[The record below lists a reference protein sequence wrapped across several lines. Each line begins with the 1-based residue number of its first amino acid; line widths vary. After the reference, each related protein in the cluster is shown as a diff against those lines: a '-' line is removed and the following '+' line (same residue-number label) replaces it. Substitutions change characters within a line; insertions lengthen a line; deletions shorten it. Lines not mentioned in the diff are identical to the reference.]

1 MEVAVDISLYPL
13 DADFIPP
20 IKDVIARL
28 NGHADLTVS
37 TNPMSTQIRGE
48 YDVVMD
54 ALRQELRTTF
64 ERVPKAVFAIRILNN
79 PIAGD

>member
-1 MEVAVDISLYPL
+1 MEIAVDISLYPL

-28 NGHADLTVS
+28 NDHDDLRIT

-64 ERVPKAVFAIRILNN
+64 EQVPKAVFAIRILNN